1 MKRPRAAGI
10 MARAGAVPFWGLLG
24 AVLAIPLLAGP
35 AGAQQ
40 PPPQAVRQIEALLA
54 AKAQRTP
61 AQRKVS
67 SQLLEAQRT
76 PPQRTVNSQ
85 LLDEQRTPTQQK
97 LNSQLQDA
105 LRAPLQKPTVA
116 GTSRLQATDPDAKNE
131 RVMVDIRTDVTPTV
145 LKRIRDLGGTVI
157 SSVPK
162 YRAIRAQL
170 PLAAVGR
177 LAALAAVQTI
187 RPADEAVTR
196 KDNTTQGDGAHRAN
210 AARTTYGVDGTGIG
224 IGVIS
229 DGVRTLADRQ
239 ASGDVSARVTVLP
252 GQAGAR
258 DEGTAL
264 LEILHDLAPGAELYF
279 ATGLGGQ
286 ARMAVNIEALCEAG
300 ANVIVDDIGYLHEA
314 AFQDDIVAQGVN
326 AAVADGC
333 VFFSA
338 GGNDGNLTNG
348 TSGVW
353 EGDYAAGSALEVD
366 GRRVG
371 TKHDFGG
378 GVEANEL
385 RGRSVRTIILQ
396 WADPLGASTNDYDL
410 FLVNENGDV
419 IASSTDTQDGTQ
431 DPIESISSP
440 IFDYSGLRVVVVKAS
455 GANRYLRVQAL
466 SGPLAIATAG
476 TLYGHSAQENA
487 VSVAMV
493 DVATAGGSG
502 GVFDGTES
510 VRSGNSDGPRRIFF
524 QPDGTAITAGNFS
537 ATGGKLLQ
545 KPDLT
550 AATCVAT
557 ATPGFSRFCGT
568 SAAAPHAA
576 AIGALMLEA
585 AGGPDQVT
593 LAQLRTA
600 MTGAAL
606 DIEAAGVDRDSGA
619 GIVMAPGAVDAVDVA
634 VADRNGAPT
643 VTSSQSNRTFAA
655 GAAAVTIDLANVFE
669 DPDNDTLTY
678 TAVSSDPD
686 RLAITRSGSVVT
698 LTPGSPGRAVVT
710 LRASDPHGLSAVETF
725 SVTVTAGNRDYDA
738 DNDGFIDV
746 ANLAQLDAVRYDLN
760 GDGLVDGAT
769 WMPYYDAFP
778 MGARGM
784 GCPSAGCT
792 GYELTAN
799 LDFDTNS
806 SGDADVGDT
815 YWNAGAGW
823 APIGEAGDPFTADFE
838 GEGYTVANLFID
850 RDTEDGVG
858 LFGEI
863 GGRDTSVIR
872 GVGLVGVDVT
882 GSDGVGSLL
891 GHGVYATVIDSYAT
905 GRVSGQDEV
914 GGLVGRTWGRVLR
927 SYAAVNVS
935 GADAVGGLVGHQILN
950 DLDSSYATGNVEGTD
965 AVGGLVG
972 AVSDTFQTIVASYA
986 TGDVAGGGARLS
998 ESDSGFIICDSLSS
1012 FTTSGPVETATNSG
1026 GGVGGLVG
1034 SSCGVIRVSY
1044 ATGEVSG
1051 DVAVGGLIGSGYVRV
1066 QSSYWDLETSGV
1078 RVGVGEDDENDNG
1091 VIDGTESQRLGVG
1104 GKTTAELQTP
1114 TDYTGIYAAW
1124 NVDLDGSSFSSGEVD
1139 DPWDFGTSTQYPVLS
1154 LDLNDDN
1161 RATWQEFGYQVRSS
1175 LTLTAATTASQAQVV
1190 LSWTAIST
1198 SSWSPAPDVSYT
1210 LYRDDGTTIEAIET
1224 NLTGLTHTDTDVTI
1238 NGRYTYWVA
1247 VVVDGGEA
1255 VRSAPVSVT
1264 AGVGNQPPVAVGIVA
1279 DRALEVGATAL
1290 VVDVAGAFLD
1300 PDDDALTYAATS
1312 SRTSVAT
1319 LSRSDSMLTI
1329 TPGSAGRTTI
1339 TVTATD
1345 AGGSNMGATQR
1356 FAVRVGYN
1364 YDADGDRLIGIS
1376 NLAQFD
1382 AMHYDLNGNGLVTGD
1397 DAAAYAAAF
1406 PDAFD
1411 RLGCGIDGC
1420 AGYELLAALDFDTD
1434 GDGSADA
1441 GDTYWNGG
1449 AGWEPIGV
1457 PSGRFFGTVLGAFN
1471 ATFDG
1476 NGHSIAHLFVAR
1488 DDHSG
1493 LFGAIGSRGAVRDVR
1508 LTDMDVT
1515 GNQGVG
1521 GLAGENLGVVSR
1533 VQSAGQVLG
1542 EVQVGGLVG
1551 ANLGTITLSRS
1562 SAAVTGMAPPDFV
1575 RTSDLDRGTGG
1586 LVGYNG
1592 GAIRGSYAIGRVV
1605 GDSNVGGLVGWN
1617 FNDGFV
1623 GSIRRHASIVGS
1635 YATGSVAGRS
1645 SVGGLVG
1652 TNGIPGNA
1660 PFVLGEIH
1668 SSYATGRVSGPS
1680 RGVGG
1685 LVGYDS
1691 GDDSTI
1697 ITASYWDTN
1706 TSGQTSGS
1714 FGIGKTTAQLKAPTG
1729 YSGIYRSWNVDVDD
1743 DGTNDA
1749 WHFGTGRQYPVLK
1762 ANVDGQGAATWQEFG
1777 YQLRSGPTL
1786 MTPTVMPTMTAGQA
1800 QVNLTWTAVDA
1811 SHWAPEP
1818 DVTYTVTRADGD
1830 TLETLAEDLGV
1841 LLYTDSAA
1849 RTGAA
1854 ITYQVVAVVDG
1865 GEPVRS
1871 AAVVVNTP
1879 GNSPP
1884 LPVGTLSDRWLH
1896 AGDEAG
1902 VEVGAAFQD
1911 PENDTLT
1918 YTAASSATGVV
1929 MVSVSGSRVTITP
1942 VATGTATITVT
1953 ATDAGGSMASGTQ
1966 TFTVTVRP
1974 SSATDYD
1981 ADDDGLIEITELEQL
1996 DAIRHDLNGD
2006 GVPTTDGATAYA
2018 AAFSTVGD
2026 RQACGGLTGCV
2037 GYELADNL
2045 DFDTNSNGSADS
2057 GDTYWNAGAGWEPID
2072 ADTSSSTPGVI
2083 VFRAG
2088 FRAIFEGNGHTIANL
2103 FIDRDSDD
2111 VGLFGRTSYGSVIR
2125 HVGLI
2130 DVEVS
2135 GSSDVGGLAG
2145 TDNNSSIIG
2154 SYVTGMVSGTGDNV
2168 GGLVGQT
2175 YGSSVVTSYAAVE
2188 VTGGN
2193 NVGGLIGEN
2202 DTAVTASYATGWVAG
2217 DDNVGGLVGSNGITI
2232 TASYAT
2238 GPVTGQSNVGGLVGR
2253 NTRSFS
2259 STGTVTASY
2268 WDTST
2273 SGQTTGS
2280 GRTTAQLQ
2288 APTSYSGIYQRWNV
2302 DLDGDGVSDNPWDF
2316 GTADQ
2321 YPALKT
2327 NFDGQGTASWQE
2339 FGRQLRKGPTLT
2351 TTVGAAQVVL
2361 TWTPVDASVWT
2372 PPPEVTYTLY
2382 RDNGTAVETVAAD
2395 LDGRQHTDTGVITGV
2410 TYTYQV
2416 AAVVQGGEAVRSA
2429 RVSVRAVMPTTS
2441 VVVLKLMPD
2450 SIGENGGVSTV
2461 TASLDRMSSAVTT
2474 VTVSAAAVHPTLSKD
2489 FMLSTNQTLTIPAGQ
2504 LDSTGTVTV
2513 QAVNNN
2519 VYDPNKTVT
2528 VSAMATNMR
2537 GVTTPPAVTLA
2548 IRDDDPAPELT
2559 LEVGPSAIVE
2569 AGGNSTVT
2577 VRITNGVTF
2586 AEDQKIALAFAGTA
2600 AKGTDYTVGLEMLTL
2615 TAGQISAVTTVTATD
2630 DRVDDDNET
2639 ILLTASHG
2647 GGTVGAEQT
2656 ITITDDDASPVITTA
2671 SLILV
2676 VENETAVATLAAA
2689 DADLPAEDLTWRITG
2704 GGDRNK
2710 FRLTADGVLTFAAA
2724 PDYEEP
2730 DDSDGDGDYE
2740 VAVQVTDGFNPV
2752 EAVFTVRLQDV
2763 DDTAPVLS
2771 STVVNGAT
2779 LTLTYGEMLDGS
2791 STPLASAFTVT
2802 GGDTSRT
2809 VTDVFLNGSA
2819 VLLTVD
2825 PAVEHGETG
2834 IRVSYTVPTGT
2845 GTSPLQDVLGNDV
2858 DRLSNVPVSNET
2870 PDTTSPTVRRLA
2882 ITSDPGT
2889 DRTYAVDDEIQVT
2902 VTFSETVEVTGTP
2915 QLRLELGGG
2924 RRTADYEGGSGTAAL
2939 VFAYK
2944 VADGESDTD
2953 GMGIEADSLS
2963 GGTIRDEA
2971 RNNAELDHDGLA
2983 ADSGHKVDGV
2993 RPRLAASGGAVVDG
3007 TRLTL
3012 TYDEALDGGSRPV
3025 SGDFTVSGGD
3035 RARAVT
3041 GVRVNGSAVELT
3053 LDVGAEHG
3061 EAGIQVSYTPGANPI
3076 QDVPGNDAEA
3086 LSREPVTNDT
3096 PDTTSPTVSSLAIT
3110 SNPGGDQIYAAEDEI
3125 EVTVTFD
3132 ETVVVTRTPR
3142 MRLRVGSRNR
3152 TAGYLRGSGAAALV
3166 FSYEVALGDEDTD
3179 GVSIAA
3185 GRIDRNGGTIK
3196 DEADNDAVLD
3206 HEAVAPQAG
3215 HKVDGVRPAFLS
3227 AAVDGSSLTLT
3238 YGEALDGGSRPA
3250 PGDFTV
3256 EVGGTGR
3263 SVSAVSVSGSVVTLT
3278 LDPAVKH
3285 GDTGIRVNYSPGT
3298 RPIRDA
3304 VGNDALALS
3313 NRSVTNTTGAPPSVT
3328 LQLMP
3333 TSISENGGSATVTAR
3348 LSHTSGETTTVTVSA
3363 TAVSPAVSGDFT
3375 LSMNK
3380 TLMIEAAQAA
3390 STGTVTITANNNG
3403 VDAPNKTVMV
3413 MGTATNS
3420 EGVTG
3425 PSDETLTITDDDA
3438 TPVITTAALIPVA
3451 ENETVVATLLA
3462 TDEDDRTEDL
3472 VWDITGGND
3481 RSQFTLTRGGE
3492 LAFTA
3497 AKDYEEPDDSDRD
3510 RDYEVTV
3517 QVSDGANAVEADFT
3531 VRLQDVDDTAPTV
3544 SGIRI
3549 SSNPGTDRTYAA
3561 GDEIR
3566 VTVTFSETVEV
3577 TGAPQLSLELGGGRR
3592 TATYEGGSGTAALVF
3607 AYEVAGG
3614 ESDTDGV
3621 GVEAGSLSGGT
3632 IRDEA
3637 RNNAEL
3643 DHDGLA
3649 ADSGHKVDAVKPQL
3663 AATGGVVV
3671 DGAALTLT
3679 YGELLDG
3686 SSTLAASDFTVSG
3699 GDLARTVS
3707 NAAVSG
3713 SAVALTL
3720 DPAVE
3725 HGETGVT
3732 VSYTPGTNPI
3742 RDVAGNEAE
3751 ALSRVPVNNETPDT
3765 TAPGVISLAISSN
3778 PGSDQAYAAEDVIE
3792 VTVSFSE
3799 TVEVTGTPQVRLR
3812 VGSSNRTADYLRGTD
3827 TEELVFAYEVADGD
3841 EDTDGVS
3848 IEAGRI
3854 ALNGGTIEDEA
3865 DNPAELAHEAV
3876 AAQVGHKVDGVRP
3889 VFVSAAVDGSSLTL
3903 TYGETLDGGSR
3914 PAPGDFTVEVDG
3926 AGRSVTGVSVS
3937 GSVVTLT
3944 LSTAVEHGDTG
3955 IRVSYTPGTNPIQDA
3970 VGNDARGLSN
3980 QAVTNTTGAPNT
3992 APEIT
3997 TVGPF
4002 TVRENQALVRRLAA
4016 RDDDSGDE
4024 VTGWSI
4030 MGGADQSQFSITSDT
4045 GVLSFQEAPDYESP
4059 TDVVSGDPPSGA
4071 GDNEYVVT
4079 VEVRSGAGA
4088 RELEAEQTFAVRV
4101 TDEREPPDIPE
4112 APAFSG
4118 ETAGSLTV
4126 HWSEPENT
4134 GPPIMDYDVRYRE
4147 GSRGGFTDAQHMGPG
4162 LSLTLD
4168 DLEPGTAYEVQVRA
4182 TNDEGTSDWS
4192 EPGEGMTVTPL
4203 TVEMMGGTEPPV
4215 EGPFTV
4221 RFSFSEPVRGFTQAA
4236 IETAQDPAC
4245 TDEQNNPVFCE
4256 PDIGRLETVDDR
4268 VFSTTVTPQTDRVA
4282 HNYTLTLTVSG
4293 GAVRSSVGNKLN
4305 EEAMLGGRV
4314 APPGVTLPISEIG
4327 LRASGLDRAGRL
4339 NWNRPTNDGGSPI
4352 IRYEHR
4358 HAPVGEV
4365 WNDWENVGARA
4376 TGVTVGN
4383 LVNGLEYVFEVRA
4396 VNALGKGPVETAAA
4410 TPVLRTGPPP
4420 PPPPPPPPGPRKT
4433 VPDAPTNLLADGG
4446 NEQVALSWEA
4456 PENDGGFAITDY
4468 EVRINGRGSW
4478 ISTGSIHTTHTVTGL
4493 TNGTAYV
4500 FQVRAVNA
4508 AGSSPYSNRAEATPG
4523 VGALDFAHFA
4533 NGAGIISDLVFVNVA
4548 THPIRPVLY
4557 FYGQEGQPIDPES
4570 MVDLTEDL
4578 EVTEDGALSIRT
4590 EMEPL
4595 GELTISTHGRGEV
4608 MSGSVQVAADGPIG
4622 GVLRFDLP
4630 GIGVAGVG
4638 ASQPVRDALF
4648 PARRQAGGIA
4658 TAAAIRNLGEEALV
4672 VSCRLMSGGIVLE
4685 AVEIS
4690 LAANG
4695 QEARYIEELF
4705 TGTDTS
4711 DFVGSVRC
4719 TAPGLFTGIAV
4730 ELDDSNRIFT
4740 TLPVVPVA
4748 RTGGRGQEAGL
4759 DFAHFANGDGIVSGM
4774 VFVNLSTQ
4782 PSGPGP
4788 TPFHAVIRPTRPVL
4802 YFYDKGGNLIDPES
4816 VVDLTGDLEVT
4827 EDGALSIHS
4836 EMGPLEELT
4845 ISTHGR
4851 GEVVTGS
4858 VTVISEGPIGGVLRF
4873 DLPGIGVAGVGASQ
4887 PVRDALFP
4895 ARRQAGGISTAA
4907 AIHNLEANAQ
4917 GVACQLMKGGVV
4929 LEETEIPLA
4938 ANGQQARFIEEVFP
4952 RTDTSDF
4959 VGSVRCT
4966 APGRFTGVAV
4976 ELDAGNRIFTTLPVV
4991 PVPERMSQE

>member
-487 VSVAMV
+487 ISVAMV

-585 AGGPDQVT
+585 SGGPDQVT

-778 MGARGM
+778 MGALGM

-986 TGDVAGGGARLS
+986 TGDVSGGGARLS

-1255 VRSAPVSVT
+1255 ARSAPVSVI
-1264 AGVGNQPPVAVGIVA
+1264 AGGANQPPVSVGIIA
-1279 DRALEVGATAL
+1279 DRQLTVGSMA
-1290 VVDVAGAFLD
+1290 VEVDVAAAFQD
-1300 PDDDALTYAATS
+1300 PESDTLTYAATS

-1319 LSRSDSMLTI
+1319 VSRSGSMITI
-1329 TPGSAGRTTI
+1329 TPESAGRTII

-1345 AGGSNMGATQR
+1345 AGGSNMSASQR
-1356 FAVRVGYN
+1356 FVVTVGN
-1364 YDADGDRLIGIS
+1364 DYDADGDGLIGIS

-1382 AMHYDLNGNGLVTGD
+1382 AIRHDLNGNGIVADD
-1397 DAAAYAAAF
+1397 DAAAYTEAF

-1411 RLGCGIDGC
+1411 RLGCGIEGC
-1420 AGYELLAALDFDTD
+1420 SGYELLADLDFDTN
-1434 GDGSADA
+1434 GNGRADA
-1441 GDTYWNGG
+1441 GDTYWNAGE
-1449 AGWEPIGV
+1449 GWEPIAV
-1457 PSGRFFGTVLGAFN
+1457 PRGRIFGTALGAFQ

-1476 NGHSIAHLFVAR
+1476 NGHTLSNLFVAR

-1691 GDDSTI
+1691 GDDSTV
-1697 ITASYWDTN
+1697 ITASYWDTR
-1706 TSGQTSGS
+1706 TSAQTSGS
-1714 FGIGKTTAQLKAPTG
+1714 FGVGKTTSQLQAPTG
-1729 YSGIYRSWNVDVDD
+1729 YSGIYGSWNVDVDGD
-1743 DGTNDA
+1743 STNDDP
-1749 WHFGTGRQYPVLK
+1749 WHFSTGRQYPVLK

-1786 MTPTVMPTMTAGQA
+1786 MTPTVTPTMTAGQA

-1884 LPVGTLSDRWLH
+1884 LPVGTLPDRWLH

-2045 DFDTNSNGSADS
+2045 DFDTNRNGRADS

-2259 STGTVTASY
+2259 FTGTVTASY

-2327 NFDGQGTASWQE
+2327 NFDGQGPASWQE

-2351 TTVGAAQVVL
+2351 ATVGAAQVVL

-2528 VSAMATNMR
+2528 VSAMATNMQ

-2569 AGGNSTVT
+2569 AAGNSTVT

-2704 GGDRNK
+2704 GDDRNK

-2771 STVVNGAT
+2771 SAMVNGAT
-2779 LTLTYGEMLDGS
+2779 LTLTYGEILDGS
-2791 STPLASAFTVT
+2791 STPQASAFTVT

-2870 PDTTSPTVRRLA
+2870 PDTTSPTVSKLE

-2915 QLRLELGGG
+2915 QLTLELGGG
-2924 RRTADYEGGSGTAAL
+2924 RRTATYGGGSGTAAL
-2939 VFAYK
+2939 LFAYE

-2953 GMGIEADSLS
+2953 GVGVEADSLL

-3035 RARAVT
+3035 RVRAVT

-3076 QDVPGNDAEA
+3076 RDVPGNDAEA

-3110 SNPGGDQIYAAEDEI
+3110 SNPGGDQIYAAADEI

-3238 YGEALDGGSRPA
+3238 YGEALDGGSRPGT
-3250 PGDFTV
+3250 GDFTV

-3278 LDPAVKH
+3278 LDPAVEH

-4088 RELEAEQTFAVRV
+4088 RELEAEQTFTVRV
-4101 TDEREPPDIPE
+4101 TDEREPPGIPE

-4118 ETAGSLTV
+4118 ETADSLTV
-4126 HWSEPENT
+4126 HWRDPENT
-4134 GPPIMDYDVRYRE
+4134 GPAITDYDVRYRRRA
-4147 GSRGGFTDAQHMGPG
+4147 RGA
-4162 LSLTLD
+4162 S
-4168 DLEPGTAYEVQVRA
+4168 
-4182 TNDEGTSDWS
+4182 
-4192 EPGEGMTVTPL
+4192 
-4203 TVEMMGGTEPPV
+4203 
-4215 EGPFTV
+4215 
-4221 RFSFSEPVRGFTQAA
+4221 
-4236 IETAQDPAC
+4236 
-4245 TDEQNNPVFCE
+4245 
-4256 PDIGRLETVDDR
+4256 
-4268 VFSTTVTPQTDRVA
+4268 ST
-4282 HNYTLTLTVSG
+4282 
-4293 GAVRSSVGNKLN
+4293 RS
-4305 EEAMLGGRV
+4305 
-4314 APPGVTLPISEIG
+4314 T
-4327 LRASGLDRAGRL
+4327 
-4339 NWNRPTNDGGSPI
+4339 W
-4352 IRYEHR
+4352 
-4358 HAPVGEV
+4358 
-4365 WNDWENVGARA
+4365 
-4376 TGVTVGN
+4376 
-4383 LVNGLEYVFEVRA
+4383 
-4396 VNALGKGPVETAAA
+4396 
-4410 TPVLRTGPPP
+4410 
-4420 PPPPPPPPGPRKT
+4420 
-4433 VPDAPTNLLADGG
+4433 
-4446 NEQVALSWEA
+4446 
-4456 PENDGGFAITDY
+4456 
-4468 EVRINGRGSW
+4468 GRGS
-4478 ISTGSIHTTHTVTGL
+4478 L
-4493 TNGTAYV
+4493 
-4500 FQVRAVNA
+4500 
-4508 AGSSPYSNRAEATPG
+4508 
-4523 VGALDFAHFA
+4523 
-4533 NGAGIISDLVFVNVA
+4533 
-4548 THPIRPVLY
+4548 
-4557 FYGQEGQPIDPES
+4557 
-4570 MVDLTEDL
+4570 
-4578 EVTEDGALSIRT
+4578 
-4590 EMEPL
+4590 
-4595 GELTISTHGRGEV
+4595 
-4608 MSGSVQVAADGPIG
+4608 
-4622 GVLRFDLP
+4622 
-4630 GIGVAGVG
+4630 
-4638 ASQPVRDALF
+4638 
-4648 PARRQAGGIA
+4648 
-4658 TAAAIRNLGEEALV
+4658 
-4672 VSCRLMSGGIVLE
+4672 
-4685 AVEIS
+4685 
-4690 LAANG
+4690 
-4695 QEARYIEELF
+4695 
-4705 TGTDTS
+4705 
-4711 DFVGSVRC
+4711 
-4719 TAPGLFTGIAV
+4719 
-4730 ELDDSNRIFT
+4730 
-4740 TLPVVPVA
+4740 
-4748 RTGGRGQEAGL
+4748 
-4759 DFAHFANGDGIVSGM
+4759 
-4774 VFVNLSTQ
+4774 
-4782 PSGPGP
+4782 
-4788 TPFHAVIRPTRPVL
+4788 
-4802 YFYDKGGNLIDPES
+4802 
-4816 VVDLTGDLEVT
+4816 
-4827 EDGALSIHS
+4827 
-4836 EMGPLEELT
+4836 
-4845 ISTHGR
+4845 
-4851 GEVVTGS
+4851 
-4858 VTVISEGPIGGVLRF
+4858 
-4873 DLPGIGVAGVGASQ
+4873 
-4887 PVRDALFP
+4887 
-4895 ARRQAGGISTAA
+4895 
-4907 AIHNLEANAQ
+4907 
-4917 GVACQLMKGGVV
+4917 
-4929 LEETEIPLA
+4929 
-4938 ANGQQARFIEEVFP
+4938 
-4952 RTDTSDF
+4952 
-4959 VGSVRCT
+4959 
-4966 APGRFTGVAV
+4966 
-4976 ELDAGNRIFTTLPVV
+4976 
-4991 PVPERMSQE
+4991 

>member
-1 MKRPRAAGI
+1 MKP
-10 MARAGAVPFWGLLG
+10 
-24 AVLAIPLLAGP
+24 
-35 AGAQQ
+35 
-40 PPPQAVRQIEALLA
+40 
-54 AKAQRTP
+54 
-61 AQRKVS
+61 
-67 SQLLEAQRT
+67 
-76 PPQRTVNSQ
+76 
-85 LLDEQRTPTQQK
+85 
-97 LNSQLQDA
+97 
-105 LRAPLQKPTVA
+105 
-116 GTSRLQATDPDAKNE
+116 
-131 RVMVDIRTDVTPTV
+131 
-145 LKRIRDLGGTVI
+145 
-157 SSVPK
+157 
-162 YRAIRAQL
+162 
-170 PLAAVGR
+170 
-177 LAALAAVQTI
+177 
-187 RPADEAVTR
+187 
-196 KDNTTQGDGAHRAN
+196 HRAHP
-210 AARTTYGVDGTGIG
+210 
-224 IGVIS
+224 VIILL
-229 DGVRTLADRQ
+229 V
-239 ASGDVSARVTVLP
+239 VL
-252 GQAGAR
+252 
-258 DEGTAL
+258 L
-264 LEILHDLAPGAELYF
+264 CLAPGVQAQDGVATDKAALTALYND
-279 ATGLGGQ
+279 T
-286 ARMAVNIEALCEAG
+286 AG
-300 ANVIVDDIGYLHEA
+300 ANWTTNTNWSSGEPLSSWH
-314 AFQDDIVAQGVN
+314 GV
-326 AAVADGC
+326 
-333 VFFSA
+333 
-338 GGNDGNLTNG
+338 T
-348 TSGVW
+348 T
-353 EGDYAAGSALEVD
+353 
-366 GRRVG
+366 
-371 TKHDFGG
+371 
-378 GVEANEL
+378 
-385 RGRSVRTIILQ
+385 
-396 WADPLGASTNDYDL
+396 
-410 FLVNENGDV
+410 
-419 IASSTDTQDGTQ
+419 
-431 DPIESISSP
+431 
-440 IFDYSGLRVVVVKAS
+440 
-455 GANRYLRVQAL
+455 
-466 SGPLAIATAG
+466 
-476 TLYGHSAQENA
+476 
-487 VSVAMV
+487 
-493 DVATAGGSG
+493 
-502 GVFDGTES
+502 
-510 VRSGNSDGPRRIFF
+510 NSDGR
-524 QPDGTAITAGNFS
+524 
-537 ATGGKLLQ
+537 
-545 KPDLT
+545 
-550 AATCVAT
+550 
-557 ATPGFSRFCGT
+557 
-568 SAAAPHAA
+568 
-576 AIGALMLEA
+576 
-585 AGGPDQVT
+585 VT
-593 LAQLRTA
+593 
-600 MTGAAL
+600 
-606 DIEAAGVDRDSGA
+606 
-619 GIVMAPGAVDAVDVA
+619 
-634 VADRNGAPT
+634 
-643 VTSSQSNRTFAA
+643 
-655 GAAAVTIDLANVFE
+655 
-669 DPDNDTLTY
+669 
-678 TAVSSDPD
+678 
-686 RLAITRSGSVVT
+686 RLV
-698 LTPGSPGRAVVT
+698 
-710 LRASDPHGLSAVETF
+710 
-725 SVTVTAGNRDYDA
+725 
-738 DNDGFIDV
+738 
-746 ANLAQLDAVRYDLN
+746 
-760 GDGLVDGAT
+760 
-769 WMPYYDAFP
+769 
-778 MGARGM
+778 
-784 GCPSAGCT
+784 
-792 GYELTAN
+792 
-799 LDFDTNS
+799 
-806 SGDADVGDT
+806 
-815 YWNAGAGW
+815 
-823 APIGEAGDPFTADFE
+823 
-838 GEGYTVANLFID
+838 
-850 RDTEDGVG
+850 
-858 LFGEI
+858 
-863 GGRDTSVIR
+863 
-872 GVGLVGVDVT
+872 
-882 GSDGVGSLL
+882 
-891 GHGVYATVIDSYAT
+891 
-905 GRVSGQDEV
+905 
-914 GGLVGRTWGRVLR
+914 
-927 SYAAVNVS
+927 
-935 GADAVGGLVGHQILN
+935 
-950 DLDSSYATGNVEGTD
+950 
-965 AVGGLVG
+965 
-972 AVSDTFQTIVASYA
+972 
-986 TGDVAGGGARLS
+986 
-998 ESDSGFIICDSLSS
+998 
-1012 FTTSGPVETATNSG
+1012 
-1026 GGVGGLVG
+1026 
-1034 SSCGVIRVSY
+1034 
-1044 ATGEVSG
+1044 
-1051 DVAVGGLIGSGYVRV
+1051 
-1066 QSSYWDLETSGV
+1066 
-1078 RVGVGEDDENDNG
+1078 
-1091 VIDGTESQRLGVG
+1091 
-1104 GKTTAELQTP
+1104 
-1114 TDYTGIYAAW
+1114 
-1124 NVDLDGSSFSSGEVD
+1124 
-1139 DPWDFGTSTQYPVLS
+1139 
-1154 LDLNDDN
+1154 
-1161 RATWQEFGYQVRSS
+1161 
-1175 LTLTAATTASQAQVV
+1175 
-1190 LSWTAIST
+1190 
-1198 SSWSPAPDVSYT
+1198 
-1210 LYRDDGTTIEAIET
+1210 
-1224 NLTGLTHTDTDVTI
+1224 
-1238 NGRYTYWVA
+1238 
-1247 VVVDGGEA
+1247 
-1255 VRSAPVSVT
+1255 
-1264 AGVGNQPPVAVGIVA
+1264 
-1279 DRALEVGATAL
+1279 
-1290 VVDVAGAFLD
+1290 
-1300 PDDDALTYAATS
+1300 
-1312 SRTSVAT
+1312 
-1319 LSRSDSMLTI
+1319 
-1329 TPGSAGRTTI
+1329 
-1339 TVTATD
+1339 
-1345 AGGSNMGATQR
+1345 
-1356 FAVRVGYN
+1356 
-1364 YDADGDRLIGIS
+1364 
-1376 NLAQFD
+1376 
-1382 AMHYDLNGNGLVTGD
+1382 LNGNGLDGTLPTKLGDLSALEQLDLQNNALSGALPTELANLTNLTSLLLNESRALTGPLPD
-1397 DAAAYAAAF
+1397 GLRELSGVETVNIENTELCAPDG
-1406 PDAFD
+1406 DAF
-1411 RLGCGIDGC
+1411 LTW
-1420 AGYELLAALDFDTD
+1420 LDT
-1434 GDGSADA
+1434 
-1441 GDTYWNGG
+1441 
-1449 AGWEPIGV
+1449 I
-1457 PSGRFFGTVLGAFN
+1457 
-1471 ATFDG
+1471 TF
-1476 NGHSIAHLFVAR
+1476 
-1488 DDHSG
+1488 SG
-1493 LFGAIGSRGAVRDVR
+1493 LICPPAEQSVIDVAV
-1508 LTDMDVT
+1508 
-1515 GNQGVG
+1515 
-1521 GLAGENLGVVSR
+1521 
-1533 VQSAGQVLG
+1533 
-1542 EVQVGGLVG
+1542 
-1551 ANLGTITLSRS
+1551 
-1562 SAAVTGMAPPDFV
+1562 F
-1575 RTSDLDRGTGG
+1575 
-1586 LVGYNG
+1586 
-1592 GAIRGSYAIGRVV
+1592 
-1605 GDSNVGGLVGWN
+1605 
-1617 FNDGFV
+1617 
-1623 GSIRRHASIVGS
+1623 
-1635 YATGSVAGRS
+1635 
-1645 SVGGLVG
+1645 
-1652 TNGIPGNA
+1652 
-1660 PFVLGEIH
+1660 
-1668 SSYATGRVSGPS
+1668 
-1680 RGVGG
+1680 
-1685 LVGYDS
+1685 
-1691 GDDSTI
+1691 
-1697 ITASYWDTN
+1697 
-1706 TSGQTSGS
+1706 
-1714 FGIGKTTAQLKAPTG
+1714 
-1729 YSGIYRSWNVDVDD
+1729 
-1743 DGTNDA
+1743 
-1749 WHFGTGRQYPVLK
+1749 
-1762 ANVDGQGAATWQEFG
+1762 
-1777 YQLRSGPTL
+1777 
-1786 MTPTVMPTMTAGQA
+1786 
-1800 QVNLTWTAVDA
+1800 
-1811 SHWAPEP
+1811 
-1818 DVTYTVTRADGD
+1818 YT
-1830 TLETLAEDLGV
+1830 
-1841 LLYTDSAA
+1841 SAA
-1849 RTGAA
+1849 RENAGGTVEIATA
-1854 ITYQVVAVVDG
+1854 IDLMVASANTAYTNSGVNQRVSLVAVEEVSYTEETRQIDFSRFRTASDG
-1865 GEPVRS
+1865 YLDEVQDIRNRV
-1871 AAVVVNTP
+1871 AADINV
-1879 GNSPP
+1879 
-1884 LPVGTLSDRWLH
+1884 LIRRD
-1896 AGDEAG
+1896 
-1902 VEVGAAFQD
+1902 
-1911 PENDTLT
+1911 
-1918 YTAASSATGVV
+1918 SSATLAYNSAQPMTTMSE
-1929 MVSVSGSRVTITP
+1929 MVSGNFGYYAYAYVDILSPDVVFAHELGHVMGLAHDRHVGCRFNTGCQPRVFPYAYGYVNQQALEEGAPASARWRTIMSYDDQCVASGISCSRVLYFSSPDRTYEGDPMGIAGFNPTDESTGPSDASRTLNRTRRYVANFFRAPAIT
-1942 VATGTATITVT
+1942 VSFGAVEYTATEGGTA
-1953 ATDAGGSMASGTQ
+1953 A
-1966 TFTVTVRP
+1966 TVTVKLSDVPTRP
-1974 SSATDYD
+1974 IVIPVTSRPTTGATTSDYTVPD
-1981 ADDDGLIEITELEQL
+1981 SLSFHQFATEGTLTVLAVNDTADDDGESVTL
-1996 DAIRHDLNGD
+1996 
-2006 GVPTTDGATAYA
+2006 
-2018 AAFSTVGD
+2018 AFG
-2026 RQACGGLTGCV
+2026 
-2037 GYELADNL
+2037 
-2045 DFDTNSNGSADS
+2045 
-2057 GDTYWNAGAGWEPID
+2057 EPL
-2072 ADTSSSTPGVI
+2072 P
-2083 VFRAG
+2083 
-2088 FRAIFEGNGHTIANL
+2088 
-2103 FIDRDSDD
+2103 
-2111 VGLFGRTSYGSVIR
+2111 
-2125 HVGLI
+2125 
-2130 DVEVS
+2130 
-2135 GSSDVGGLAG
+2135 
-2145 TDNNSSIIG
+2145 
-2154 SYVTGMVSGTGDNV
+2154 
-2168 GGLVGQT
+2168 
-2175 YGSSVVTSYAAVE
+2175 
-2188 VTGGN
+2188 
-2193 NVGGLIGEN
+2193 
-2202 DTAVTASYATGWVAG
+2202 
-2217 DDNVGGLVGSNGITI
+2217 
-2232 TASYAT
+2232 
-2238 GPVTGQSNVGGLVGR
+2238 
-2253 NTRSFS
+2253 
-2259 STGTVTASY
+2259 
-2268 WDTST
+2268 
-2273 SGQTTGS
+2273 
-2280 GRTTAQLQ
+2280 
-2288 APTSYSGIYQRWNV
+2288 
-2302 DLDGDGVSDNPWDF
+2302 
-2316 GTADQ
+2316 
-2321 YPALKT
+2321 
-2327 NFDGQGTASWQE
+2327 
-2339 FGRQLRKGPTLT
+2339 
-2351 TTVGAAQVVL
+2351 
-2361 TWTPVDASVWT
+2361 
-2372 PPPEVTYTLY
+2372 
-2382 RDNGTAVETVAAD
+2382 
-2395 LDGRQHTDTGVITGV
+2395 TGV
-2410 TYTYQV
+2410 TTSSPAMTIV
-2416 AAVVQGGEAVRSA
+2416 NLIDNDVV
-2429 RVSVRAVMPTTS
+2429 
-2441 VVVLKLMPD
+2441 
-2450 SIGENGGVSTV
+2450 
-2461 TASLDRMSSAVTT
+2461 SSAP
-2474 VTVSAAAVHPTLSKD
+2474 S
-2489 FMLSTNQTLTIPAGQ
+2489 I
-2504 LDSTGTVTV
+2504 
-2513 QAVNNN
+2513 
-2519 VYDPNKTVT
+2519 
-2528 VSAMATNMR
+2528 
-2537 GVTTPPAVTLA
+2537 
-2548 IRDDDPAPELT
+2548 LT
-2559 LEVGPSAIVE
+2559 LE
-2569 AGGNSTVT
+2569 
-2577 VRITNGVTF
+2577 
-2586 AEDQKIALAFAGTA
+2586 
-2600 AKGTDYTVGLEMLTL
+2600 
-2615 TAGQISAVTTVTATD
+2615 
-2630 DRVDDDNET
+2630 
-2639 ILLTASHG
+2639 
-2647 GGTVGAEQT
+2647 
-2656 ITITDDDASPVITTA
+2656 
-2671 SLILV
+2671 
-2676 VENETAVATLAAA
+2676 
-2689 DADLPAEDLTWRITG
+2689 
-2704 GGDRNK
+2704 
-2710 FRLTADGVLTFAAA
+2710 
-2724 PDYEEP
+2724 
-2730 DDSDGDGDYE
+2730 
-2740 VAVQVTDGFNPV
+2740 
-2752 EAVFTVRLQDV
+2752 
-2763 DDTAPVLS
+2763 LS
-2771 STVVNGAT
+2771 S
-2779 LTLTYGEMLDGS
+2779 ESGS
-2791 STPLASAFTVT
+2791 
-2802 GGDTSRT
+2802 
-2809 VTDVFLNGSA
+2809 
-2819 VLLTVD
+2819 
-2825 PAVEHGETG
+2825 
-2834 IRVSYTVPTGT
+2834 
-2845 GTSPLQDVLGNDV
+2845 
-2858 DRLSNVPVSNET
+2858 
-2870 PDTTSPTVRRLA
+2870 
-2882 ITSDPGT
+2882 
-2889 DRTYAVDDEIQVT
+2889 DRTYAAGDEIQVT

-2939 VFAYK
+2939 VFAYE
-2944 VADGESDTD
+2944 VAEGESATD
-2953 GMGIEADSLS
+2953 GVGVEADSLS

-2983 ADSGHKVDGV
+2983 ADSGHKVDAV
-2993 RPRLAASGGAVVDG
+2993 KPRLAASGGAVVDG

-3035 RARAVT
+3035 RVRAVT

-3110 SNPGGDQIYAAEDEI
+3110 SNPGGDQIYAAADEI

-3227 AAVDGSSLTLT
+3227 AVVDGSSLTLT
-3238 YGEALDGGSRPA
+3238 YGEALDGGSRPGT
-3250 PGDFTV
+3250 GDFTV

-3278 LDPAVKH
+3278 LDPAVEH

-3472 VWDITGGND
+3472 EWDITGGND
-3481 RSQFTLTRGGE
+3481 QSQFTLTRGGE

-3517 QVSDGANAVEADFT
+3517 QVSDGANTVEADFT

-3751 ALSRVPVNNETPDT
+3751 ALSRVPVSNETPDT

-3827 TEELVFAYEVADGD
+3827 TEELGFAYEVADGD

-3955 IRVSYTPGTNPIQDA
+3955 IRVSYTPGTNPIRDA

-4002 TVRENQALVRRLAA
+4002 TVRENQAPVSRLAA

-4030 MGGADQSQFSITSDT
+4030 IGGADQTQFSITSDT
-4045 GVLSFQEAPDYESP
+4045 GDLSFQEAPDYESP

-4088 RELEAEQTFAVRV
+4088 RELEAEQTFTVRV
-4101 TDEREPPDIPE
+4101 TDEREPPGIPE

-4118 ETAGSLTV
+4118 AAADSLTV
-4126 HWSEPENT
+4126 HWRDPENT
-4134 GPPIMDYDVRYRE
+4134 GPAITDYGVRYRKK
-4147 GSRGGFTDAQHMGPG
+4147 GPGRFIDAQHMGPG

-4221 RFSFSEPVRGFTQAA
+4221 RFSFSETVVGFTRTDITTQQ
-4236 IETAQDPAC
+4236 EPAC
-4245 TDEQNNPVFCE
+4245 TDSANNPISCN
-4256 PDIGRLETVDDR
+4256 PTIAALQTTDDR
-4268 VFSTTVTPQTDRVA
+4268 IFTTTVTPQTDRVA

-4327 LRASGLDRAGRL
+4327 LTASGLDRAGRL
-4339 NWNRPTNDGGSPI
+4339 NWNRPANDGGSPI
-4352 IRYEHR
+4352 IRYEYR
-4358 HAPVGEV
+4358 YAPVGEV
-4365 WNDWENVGARA
+4365 WNDWENVGAGA
-4376 TGVTVGN
+4376 VGVTVGN

-4420 PPPPPPPPGPRKT
+4420 PPPPPPPPGPRET

-4929 LEETEIPLA
+4929 LEETEIPLV

-4966 APGRFTGVAV
+4966 APEGGRFTGVAV

-4991 PVPERMSQE
+4991 PVPERVSQE

>member
-162 YRAIRAQL
+162 YQAIRAQL
-170 PLAAVGR
+170 PLRAVER
-177 LAALAAVQTI
+177 LAALDAIRTI

-196 KDNTTQGDGAHRAN
+196 KDNTSAGVVAHRAN
-210 AARTTYGVDGTGIG
+210 SARTTYGVDGTGIG

-300 ANVIVDDIGYLHEA
+300 ANVIFDDIGYLHEA

-455 GANRYLRVQAL
+455 GADRYLRVQAH

-487 VSVAMV
+487 ISVAMV

-738 DNDGFIDV
+738 DNDGLIDV

-778 MGARGM
+778 MGALGM

-858 LFGEI
+858 LFGDI

-986 TGDVAGGGARLS
+986 TGDVSGGGARLS
-998 ESDSGFIICDSLSS
+998 ESDSGFIICHGLGF
-1012 FTTSGPVETATNSG
+1012 FTTSGPVETTTSSG

-1034 SSCGVIRVSY
+1034 SSCGVIEASY
-1044 ATGEVSG
+1044 ATGTVSG
-1051 DVAVGGLIGSGYVRV
+1051 DVAVGGLVGSGLARVRAG
-1066 QSSYWDLETSGV
+1066 YWDLETSGI

-1091 VIDGTESQRLGVG
+1091 VIDGSESQRLGVG

-1114 TDYTGIYAAW
+1114 TGYTGIYAAW
-1124 NVDLDGSSFSSGEVD
+1124 SVDRDGPFGDGEPD
-1139 DPWDFGTSTQYPVLS
+1139 DPWDFGTTTQYPALS

-1161 RATWQEFGYQVRSS
+1161 RATWQEFGYQVRDG
-1175 LTLTAATTASQAQVV
+1175 LTLAATTTESQAQVV

-1198 SSWSPAPDVSYT
+1198 SPWNPAPDVSYT
-1210 LYRDDGTTIEAIET
+1210 LYRDDGTTVEAIAT
-1224 NLTGLTHTDTDVTI
+1224 NPTGRTHTDTDVTI
-1238 NGRYTYWVA
+1238 DDDYTYWVA
-1247 VVVDGGEA
+1247 AVVDGGEA
-1255 VRSAPVSVT
+1255 ARSAPVSVI
-1264 AGVGNQPPVAVGIVA
+1264 AGKGNQPPVAVGIVA
-1279 DRALEVGATAL
+1279 DRALEVGATAV
-1290 VVDVAGAFLD
+1290 VVDIAGAFDDL
-1300 PDDDALTYAATS
+1300 DDDTLTYAATS

-1319 LSRSDSMLTI
+1319 VSRSGSMITI
-1329 TPGSAGRTTI
+1329 TPESAGRTII

-1345 AGGSNMGATQR
+1345 ASGSNTSVSQR
-1356 FAVRVGYN
+1356 FTVTVGHN
-1364 YDADGDRLIGIS
+1364 YDADEDGLIAIS

-1382 AMHYDLNGNGLVTGD
+1382 AVRHDLNGNGLVTGD
-1397 DAAAYAAAF
+1397 NAAAYAAAF

-1420 AGYELLAALDFDTD
+1420 AGYELLADLDFDTD
-1434 GDGSADA
+1434 GDGSADS
-1441 GDTYWNGG
+1441 GDTYWNAGE
-1449 AGWEPIGV
+1449 GWEPIGI
-1457 PSGRFFGTVLGAFN
+1457 PRGRFVGTLLGAFN

-1476 NGHSIAHLFVAR
+1476 NGHSIANLFVAR

-1521 GLAGENLGVVSR
+1521 GLAGENHGVVSG
-1533 VQSAGQVLG
+1533 VQSAGQVSG

-1786 MTPTVMPTMTAGQA
+1786 MTPTVTPTMTAGQA
-1800 QVNLTWTAVDA
+1800 QVDLTWTAVDVDA
-1811 SHWAPEP
+1811 GSWTPPPH
-1818 DVTYTVTRADGD
+1818 VTYTVTRADGD
-1830 TLETLAEDLGV
+1830 TVETLAEDLGV
-1841 LLYTDSAA
+1841 LLYTDSTA
-1849 RTGAA
+1849 RTGATL
-1854 ITYQVVAVVDG
+1854 TYQVAAVVDG

-1871 AAVVVNTP
+1871 ATVVVNTP

-1902 VEVGAAFQD
+1902 VEVGKAFED
-1911 PENDTLT
+1911 PEGDTLT

-1981 ADDDGLIEITELEQL
+1981 ADDDGLIEVTELEQL

-2045 DFDTNSNGSADS
+2045 DFDTNSNGSAGA
-2057 GDTYWNAGAGWEPID
+2057 GDTYWNSGAGWEPIE
-2072 ADTSSSTPGVI
+2072 AAPTPGVI
-2083 VFRAG
+2083 SD

-2103 FIDRDSDD
+2103 FIDRDSD
-2111 VGLFGRTSYGSVIR
+2111 VGLFGRTASSVIR

-2135 GSSDVGGLAG
+2135 GSRAVGGLVG

-2202 DTAVTASYATGWVAG
+2202 DAAVTASYATGWVAG

-2259 STGTVTASY
+2259 FTGTVTASY

-2528 VSAMATNMR
+2528 VSAMATNMQ

-2615 TAGQISAVTTVTATD
+2615 TAGQSSAATTVTATD

-2647 GGTVGAEQT
+2647 GVTVGAEQT

-2704 GGDRNK
+2704 GDDRNK

-2752 EAVFTVRLQDV
+2752 EAVFTVTLQDV
-2763 DDTAPVLS
+2763 DDTAPMLS
-2771 STVVNGAT
+2771 S
-2779 LTLTYGEMLDGS
+2779 
-2791 STPLASAFTVT
+2791 AS
-2802 GGDTSRT
+2802 
-2809 VTDVFLNGSA
+2809 
-2819 VLLTVD
+2819 
-2825 PAVEHGETG
+2825 
-2834 IRVSYTVPTGT
+2834 
-2845 GTSPLQDVLGNDV
+2845 
-2858 DRLSNVPVSNET
+2858 
-2870 PDTTSPTVRRLA
+2870 
-2882 ITSDPGT
+2882 
-2889 DRTYAVDDEIQVT
+2889 
-2902 VTFSETVEVTGTP
+2902 VTGT
-2915 QLRLELGGG
+2915 
-2924 RRTADYEGGSGTAAL
+2924 T
-2939 VFAYK
+2939 
-2944 VADGESDTD
+2944 
-2953 GMGIEADSLS
+2953 
-2963 GGTIRDEA
+2963 
-2971 RNNAELDHDGLA
+2971 
-2983 ADSGHKVDGV
+2983 
-2993 RPRLAASGGAVVDG
+2993 
-3007 TRLTL
+3007 LTL
-3012 TYDEALDGGSRPV
+3012 TYDEALDGSSTPV
-3025 SGDFTVSGGD
+3025 PGDFTVSGGD
-3035 RARAVT
+3035 RVRAVT
-3041 GVRVNGSAVELT
+3041 AVRVNGSAVELT
-3053 LDVGAEHG
+3053 LDVGGEHE

-3076 QDVPGNDAEA
+3076 QDVLGNDAEA
-3086 LSREPVTNDT
+3086 LSREAVTNET
-3096 PDTTSPTVSSLAIT
+3096 PDTTSPTVSSVEIPSTPPDNRDTYAIGDVIEATVTFDETVVVTRTPRMRLRVGSRNRTAGYLRGSGAAALVFSYEVALGDEDTDGVSIAAGRIDLNGGTIKDEADNDAVLDHEAVAPQAGHKVDGVRPAFLSAAVNAAALTLTYGEALDEGSRPAPGDFTVQVDGSGRSVSGVSVSGRVVTLTLASVVAHDETVTVSYSPGANPIRDAAGNGAIGLSNEPVANETPETALPNMWLNPTKSDPVASVRSEATYSVTFQGSWSTTVTTDGLPSGAHFTTLIGGVHNAGVTFLREGGMASAGVESMAEVGGTSTLKSEINAAMPNALAVIEQSIASGGTATATVDITLTTDHPRVTLLTMVAPSPDWLVGVSGLSLLDEQGDWLASRTVNLYPWDAGTEEGTEFSLSNPATSPQGVIT
-3110 SNPGGDQIYAAEDEI
+3110 SLRGMGKFSNEAIATLTFTRRSVNTAPSFTSATSFEVDENQTAAGTVVAADHDSGDEVAYTITGGGDASEFEIGETTGVLTFARPPNYESPADVASMDPLNDAENNEHIVTVTATGGTADRALTAEQTITVTVRNVEEAGTVSFSQVGAAIRAKLSDPDGGVNGASWQWARSLDRSTGWVNISSATSAVYTPSSDDQEKYLRATVSYDDGHGSGKQAQGVSTYEITPPKLLVSTLVSGLTIPWDLAFTPDGTMLFTERSGVLSSRLTDGTVQTVTAEFGDVFSSGENGLMGIVVDPDFSSNRRFYTCQAHTGPEIQVIAWTINAAYTTTTRVADPLVGGMPASSFRHGGCRLRFGPQGYLWIATGDAASGTVPQDLTSLGGKVLRVDASTGAGAPANPFASSPLIYTYGHRNPQGLALRPGTSQMWSVEHGPSVDDEINLLVAGRNYGWDPLPGYNESVSMTDLMKFPGAVEAKWSSGSPTLATSGGIFLEGDQWGVWEGRLALATLQDSKLRLFEFTPEGAFVSQVVVPELNGAFGRLRTPMMGPDGALYVTTSNGGGVDRILRIVKDEAVPVTLKLTPEAIGENGGVSTVTVSLERESNVVTTVTVSATAVSPAVSGDFSLSSNKTLTIGVGQSASTGTVTITANNNGVDAPNKTVMVTGTATNSEGLTGPSDVTLTIRDDDATPVITTAALILVAENETVVATLQATDEDDRTEDLVWDITGGVDQSEFTLTTGGELAFKAAKDYENPDDSDGDRDYAVRVRVSDGANPVEADFVVRLQDVDDTAPTVSKLEITSDPGTDRTYAAENEIRVTVTFSETVVVTRTPRMRLRVGSRNRTAGYLRGSGAAALVFSYEVALGDEDTDGVSIAAGRIDLNGGTIKDEADNDAVLDHEAVAPQAGHKVDGVRPAFLSAAVNAAALTLTYGEALDEGSRPAPGDFTVQVDGSGRSVSGVSVSGRVVTLTLASVVAHDETVTVSYSPGANPIRDVPGNDAEALSRKAVTNETPDTTSPTVSSVEIPSTPPDNRDTYAIGDVI

-3152 TAGYLRGSGAAALV
+3152 TAGYLRGSDAAALV

-3278 LDPAVKH
+3278 LDPAVEH

-3313 NRSVTNTTGAPPSVT
+3313 NRSVTNTTG
-3328 LQLMP
+3328 
-3333 TSISENGGSATVTAR
+3333 GSA
-3348 LSHTSGETTTVTVSA
+3348 L
-3363 TAVSPAVSGDFT
+3363 GD
-3375 LSMNK
+3375 
-3380 TLMIEAAQAA
+3380 AP
-3390 STGTVTITANNNG
+3390 
-3403 VDAPNKTVMV
+3403 VDA
-3413 MGTATNS
+3413 
-3420 EGVTG
+3420 
-3425 PSDETLTITDDDA
+3425 
-3438 TPVITTAALIPVA
+3438 
-3451 ENETVVATLLA
+3451 
-3462 TDEDDRTEDL
+3462 DL
-3472 VWDITGGND
+3472 HQRERRV
-3481 RSQFTLTRGGE
+3481 RH
-3492 LAFTA
+3492 
-3497 AKDYEEPDDSDRD
+3497 RD
-3510 RDYEVTV
+3510 
-3517 QVSDGANAVEADFT
+3517 G
-3531 VRLQDVDDTAPTV
+3531 
-3544 SGIRI
+3544 
-3549 SSNPGTDRTYAA
+3549 
-3561 GDEIR
+3561 
-3566 VTVTFSETVEV
+3566 
-3577 TGAPQLSLELGGGRR
+3577 
-3592 TATYEGGSGTAALVF
+3592 
-3607 AYEVAGG
+3607 
-3614 ESDTDGV
+3614 
-3621 GVEAGSLSGGT
+3621 
-3632 IRDEA
+3632 
-3637 RNNAEL
+3637 
-3643 DHDGLA
+3643 
-3649 ADSGHKVDAVKPQL
+3649 
-3663 AATGGVVV
+3663 
-3671 DGAALTLT
+3671 
-3679 YGELLDG
+3679 
-3686 SSTLAASDFTVSG
+3686 
-3699 GDLARTVS
+3699 
-3707 NAAVSG
+3707 
-3713 SAVALTL
+3713 
-3720 DPAVE
+3720 
-3725 HGETGVT
+3725 
-3732 VSYTPGTNPI
+3732 
-3742 RDVAGNEAE
+3742 EAE
-3751 ALSRVPVNNETPDT
+3751 P
-3765 TAPGVISLAISSN
+3765 
-3778 PGSDQAYAAEDVIE
+3778 Y
-3792 VTVSFSE
+3792 
-3799 TVEVTGTPQVRLR
+3799 
-3812 VGSSNRTADYLRGTD
+3812 VG
-3827 TEELVFAYEVADGD
+3827 
-3841 EDTDGVS
+3841 
-3848 IEAGRI
+3848 
-3854 ALNGGTIEDEA
+3854 
-3865 DNPAELAHEAV
+3865 
-3876 AAQVGHKVDGVRP
+3876 
-3889 VFVSAAVDGSSLTL
+3889 
-3903 TYGETLDGGSR
+3903 
-3914 PAPGDFTVEVDG
+3914 
-3926 AGRSVTGVSVS
+3926 
-3937 GSVVTLT
+3937 
-3944 LSTAVEHGDTG
+3944 
-3955 IRVSYTPGTNPIQDA
+3955 
-3970 VGNDARGLSN
+3970 
-3980 QAVTNTTGAPNT
+3980 
-3992 APEIT
+3992 
-3997 TVGPF
+3997 
-4002 TVRENQALVRRLAA
+4002 
-4016 RDDDSGDE
+4016 
-4024 VTGWSI
+4024 
-4030 MGGADQSQFSITSDT
+4030 
-4045 GVLSFQEAPDYESP
+4045 
-4059 TDVVSGDPPSGA
+4059 
-4071 GDNEYVVT
+4071 
-4079 VEVRSGAGA
+4079 
-4088 RELEAEQTFAVRV
+4088 
-4101 TDEREPPDIPE
+4101 
-4112 APAFSG
+4112 
-4118 ETAGSLTV
+4118 
-4126 HWSEPENT
+4126 
-4134 GPPIMDYDVRYRE
+4134 
-4147 GSRGGFTDAQHMGPG
+4147 
-4162 LSLTLD
+4162 
-4168 DLEPGTAYEVQVRA
+4168 
-4182 TNDEGTSDWS
+4182 
-4192 EPGEGMTVTPL
+4192 
-4203 TVEMMGGTEPPV
+4203 
-4215 EGPFTV
+4215 
-4221 RFSFSEPVRGFTQAA
+4221 
-4236 IETAQDPAC
+4236 
-4245 TDEQNNPVFCE
+4245 
-4256 PDIGRLETVDDR
+4256 
-4268 VFSTTVTPQTDRVA
+4268 
-4282 HNYTLTLTVSG
+4282 
-4293 GAVRSSVGNKLN
+4293 
-4305 EEAMLGGRV
+4305 
-4314 APPGVTLPISEIG
+4314 
-4327 LRASGLDRAGRL
+4327 
-4339 NWNRPTNDGGSPI
+4339 
-4352 IRYEHR
+4352 
-4358 HAPVGEV
+4358 
-4365 WNDWENVGARA
+4365 
-4376 TGVTVGN
+4376 
-4383 LVNGLEYVFEVRA
+4383 
-4396 VNALGKGPVETAAA
+4396 
-4410 TPVLRTGPPP
+4410 
-4420 PPPPPPPPGPRKT
+4420 
-4433 VPDAPTNLLADGG
+4433 
-4446 NEQVALSWEA
+4446 
-4456 PENDGGFAITDY
+4456 
-4468 EVRINGRGSW
+4468 
-4478 ISTGSIHTTHTVTGL
+4478 
-4493 TNGTAYV
+4493 
-4500 FQVRAVNA
+4500 
-4508 AGSSPYSNRAEATPG
+4508 
-4523 VGALDFAHFA
+4523 
-4533 NGAGIISDLVFVNVA
+4533 
-4548 THPIRPVLY
+4548 
-4557 FYGQEGQPIDPES
+4557 
-4570 MVDLTEDL
+4570 
-4578 EVTEDGALSIRT
+4578 
-4590 EMEPL
+4590 
-4595 GELTISTHGRGEV
+4595 
-4608 MSGSVQVAADGPIG
+4608 
-4622 GVLRFDLP
+4622 
-4630 GIGVAGVG
+4630 
-4638 ASQPVRDALF
+4638 
-4648 PARRQAGGIA
+4648 
-4658 TAAAIRNLGEEALV
+4658 
-4672 VSCRLMSGGIVLE
+4672 
-4685 AVEIS
+4685 
-4690 LAANG
+4690 
-4695 QEARYIEELF
+4695 
-4705 TGTDTS
+4705 
-4711 DFVGSVRC
+4711 
-4719 TAPGLFTGIAV
+4719 
-4730 ELDDSNRIFT
+4730 
-4740 TLPVVPVA
+4740 
-4748 RTGGRGQEAGL
+4748 
-4759 DFAHFANGDGIVSGM
+4759 
-4774 VFVNLSTQ
+4774 
-4782 PSGPGP
+4782 
-4788 TPFHAVIRPTRPVL
+4788 
-4802 YFYDKGGNLIDPES
+4802 
-4816 VVDLTGDLEVT
+4816 
-4827 EDGALSIHS
+4827 
-4836 EMGPLEELT
+4836 
-4845 ISTHGR
+4845 
-4851 GEVVTGS
+4851 
-4858 VTVISEGPIGGVLRF
+4858 
-4873 DLPGIGVAGVGASQ
+4873 
-4887 PVRDALFP
+4887 
-4895 ARRQAGGISTAA
+4895 
-4907 AIHNLEANAQ
+4907 
-4917 GVACQLMKGGVV
+4917 
-4929 LEETEIPLA
+4929 
-4938 ANGQQARFIEEVFP
+4938 
-4952 RTDTSDF
+4952 
-4959 VGSVRCT
+4959 
-4966 APGRFTGVAV
+4966 
-4976 ELDAGNRIFTTLPVV
+4976 
-4991 PVPERMSQE
+4991 